1 MQDLARKRALVTG
14 GAGFLGA
21 WVVRRLRKVG
31 TGVEISIA
39 DLAERIAALTG
50 FTGRLVWD
58 PSMPDG
64 HLRRCLDTSRAER
77 EFGFRARTPFPESL
91 ERTVRWYL
99 AERQAS
105 R

>member
-1 MQDLARKRALVTG
+1 MQDLARKRVLVTG

-21 WVVRRLRKVG
+21 WVVRRRR
-31 TGVEISIA
+31 EISIA

-58 PSMPDG
+58 PSMLDG
-64 HLRRCLDTSRAER
+64 QLRRCLATSRAER
-77 EFGFRARTPFPESL
+77 ELGFRARTPFPEGL

>member
-1 MQDLARKRALVTG
+1 LDDAAEAVVLATLRYD
-14 GAGFLGA
+14 GAEP
-21 WVVRRLRKVG
+21 VNVG
-31 TGVEISIA
+31 TDVEISIA
-39 DLAERIAALTG
+39 DLAARIAALTG

-58 PSMPDG
+58 SSMPDG
-64 HLRRCLDTSRAER
+64 QLRRCLDTSRAER
-77 EFGFRARTPFPESL
+77 EFGFRARTPLPEGL